1 MWPNPQFP
9 ADLVTFREEISNG
22 KLHFLCSDVWD
33 WFVDNK
39 LSVYFGEDKAKCIH
53 FSRDKN
59 LPELNIYNNNRIKQY
74 RMVEYLGCYLDANIG
89 QKSISFIGPSIW
101 NKLSNNLKVLNTT
114 TSFTHNYKKLVLQ
127 SLSE

>member
-1 MWPNPQFP
+1 MC
-9 ADLVTFREEISNG
+9 R
-22 KLHFLCSDVWD
+22 DVWD

-39 LSVYFGEDKAKCIH
+39 LSVYFGEDKTKCIH

-59 LPELNIYNNNRIKQY
+59 LPELKIIYNNNRIKQY

-114 TSFTHNYKKLVLQ
+114 TSFTHNYNLNHNF
-127 SLSE
+127 